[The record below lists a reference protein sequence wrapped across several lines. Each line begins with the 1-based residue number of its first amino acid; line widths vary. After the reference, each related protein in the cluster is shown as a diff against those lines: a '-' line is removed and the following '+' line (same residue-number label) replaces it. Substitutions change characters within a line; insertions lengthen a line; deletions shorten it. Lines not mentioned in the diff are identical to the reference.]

1 MTLNIEDKS
10 STAISFDRHLRLNQ
24 LGLDVDPRRRS
35 QRAFVSHAHTDHLAS
50 HHFAY
55 CSVET
60 EVLARQR
67 QRKGHFQAIPWGES
81 IEIDGYRIR
90 LTPAGHILGAA
101 QLVVEPVDGGRLTYT
116 GDLNLR
122 KRITTPAAEI
132 VECDTLVI
140 ESTFGHPRYRW
151 PSDDTSVGMLVGA
164 VQQAIKSGRRPVVV
178 GYALGKSQELAAI
191 LIRSGFRVGAE
202 PSVKTFCDTY
212 RELGVDVG
220 AVASVDE
227 GDEGFE
233 VLVVSPSFM
242 RGRRRSGHRRDFII
256 WASGWAID
264 QSFKYRMGADE
275 AIPFSD
281 HADFDQLMEY
291 VERAKPSRV
300 LTMHGTSEFARQ
312 LRRRGIEAEHLGRHQ
327 MSMFD

>member
-1 MTLNIEDKS
+1 M
-10 STAISFDRHLRLNQ
+10 
-24 LGLDVDPRRRS
+24 
-35 QRAFVSHAHTDHLAS
+35 
-50 HHFAY
+50 
-55 CSVET
+55 
-60 EVLARQR
+60 
-67 QRKGHFQAIPWGES
+67 
-81 IEIDGYRIR
+81 
-90 LTPAGHILGAA
+90 
-101 QLVVEPVDGGRLTYT
+101 
-116 GDLNLR
+116 
-122 KRITTPAAEI
+122 
-132 VECDTLVI
+132 
-140 ESTFGHPRYRW
+140 
-151 PSDDTSVGMLVGA
+151 
-164 VQQAIKSGRRPVVV
+164 
-178 GYALGKSQELAAI
+178 
-191 LIRSGFRVGAE
+191 
-202 PSVKTFCDTY
+202 
-212 RELGVDVG
+212 DVG

-291 VERAKPSRV
+291 VELAKPSRV